1 MTITIPNHIV
11 ITNGKVTIAGRGGIK
26 AELVARMVVDDGY
39 TIEETMENYNLSRA
53 QVLSAIAFYYENQ
66 SILDEAREQALA
78 EIKANAMNLE
88 KFKDHLANKKKQ
100 TATTE
105 E

>member
-11 ITNGKVTIAGRGGIK
+11 ITNGKATIAGRGGIK

-39 TIEETMENYNLSRA
+39 TIEQTMENYNLSRA
-53 QVLSAIAFYYENQ
+53 QVLSAMAFYYENQ
-66 SILDEAREQALA
+66 AYLDA
-78 EIKANAMNLE
+78 EHKRVWDLIHQEAMNLE
-88 KFKDHLANKKKQ
+88 KFKAHLANKKKQ
-100 TATTE
+100 QKVTE